1 MLDYIRDGQEIYD
14 QSFATIRSET
24 DLSGI
29 PNDIEKL
36 AVRIIHACGMTDIIE
51 NIDFSN
57 HAGTIGKQA
66 LQSGA
71 PIFCD
76 SKMVAE
82 GITRKRLPADN
93 DVICTLNHPQ
103 TPARA
108 AEIGN
113 TRSAAAVEFW
123 LERLEG
129 SVAVFGNA
137 PTALF
142 HLLELIEEG
151 APKPAII
158 LGFPV
163 GFIGAEESKL
173 ELSTYRLGIPYVT
186 LHGRRGGSAIAAAAV
201 NALASEQE

>member
-1 MLDYIRDGQEIYD
+1 MLDYIRDGQEIYNL
-14 QSFATIRSET
+14 SFATIRSET
-24 DLSGI
+24 DLSSI
-29 PNDIEKL
+29 PADIEKL

-51 NIDFSN
+51 KLDYSN
-57 HAGTIGKQA
+57 HAGSIAQKA
-66 LQSGA
+66 LQNGA

-82 GITRKRLPADN
+82 GITRKRLPANN
-93 DVICTLNHPQ
+93 DVICTLNHPE
-103 TPARA
+103 TPERA
-108 AEIGN
+108 MKINN

-123 LERLEG
+123 LDRLEG

-142 HLLELIEEG
+142 HLLELIEKG

-173 ELSTYRLGIPYVT
+173 ELSTYRLGIPYITV
-186 LHGRRGGSAIAAAAV
+186 HGRRGGSAIAAAAV